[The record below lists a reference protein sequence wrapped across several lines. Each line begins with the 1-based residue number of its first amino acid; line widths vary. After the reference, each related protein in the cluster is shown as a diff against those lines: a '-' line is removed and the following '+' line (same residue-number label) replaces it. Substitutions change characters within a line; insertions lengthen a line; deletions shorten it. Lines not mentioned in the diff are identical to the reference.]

1 MLRSFFNA
9 ITGMDV
15 SRFALDVTSDN
26 LANTNTVGFKKSR
39 PIFQDMVSQVIVGL
53 NTTTGTIKT
62 TTFGAGA
69 VVDSTQKVWSIGN
82 FKQTEFPTDLAI
94 EGKAL
99 FILKDPINNQQLYT
113 RDGRFRINREGY
125 MINPNGLYLQ
135 GFKVD
140 PTTGE
145 VTGTQLENIRIETQI
160 QPKATGEIY
169 FNQPTNLDERSPV
182 ITAQFNPL
190 DPTTYNYKYTITIYD
205 SLGRPVPADVYFVK
219 TGTNTWK
226 VYFLATL
233 NERDISVDW
242 NGDTDNTD
250 IVFLDLFADQ
260 VYIADDGTFSTLPT
274 FASKTLD
281 FDPTTG
287 KLIKNADIVQDV
299 ANQKFYLEI
308 DLTPDGSP
316 ASPPTP
322 SEINDVQDAESY
334 ISKLGAV
341 LGSNNK
347 IRIYVGEGNLQNNV
361 IQTSYITQH
370 ASEFVVTMDQDGY
383 ARGELIDVY
392 ILSED
397 GVVVGVYSNGK
408 SLPMYRLALA
418 QFTDPEEL
426 VKKGANLYASVKTP
440 TILLPGGGNKIRSG
454 MVEMSNV
461 DIAKEFINLITAQ
474 RTYQANARTITV
486 ANTIL
491 EDTINLV
498 R

>member
-26 LANTNTVGFKKSR
+26 LANANTVGFKKSR

-82 FKQTEFPTDLAI
+82 FKQTEFTTDLAI

-140 PTTGE
+140 PITGE

-160 QPKATGEIY
+160 PPKATGEIY
-169 FNQPTNLDERSPV
+169 FNQPTNLNARAGI
-182 ITAQFNPL
+182 ITTGF
-190 DPTTYNYKYTITIYD
+190 DPTNPQSYNYKYTITVYD
-205 SLGRPVPADVYFVK
+205 SLGRPVPADIYFRKVNDNQWEVYMLSIVK
-219 TGTNTWK
+219 EIDVG
-226 VYFLATL
+226 
-233 NERDISVDW
+233 VDD
-242 NGDTDNTD
+242 NADGDLQDTIYIDWFGNVKQDTPLTD
-250 IVFLDLFADQ
+250 
-260 VYIADDGTFSTLPT
+260 Y
-274 FASKTLD
+274 ASKVID
-281 FDPTTG
+281 FDPDTG
-287 KLIKNADIVQDV
+287 KIIADGTIIVG
-299 ANQKFYLEI
+299 
-308 DLTPDGSP
+308 PDGLGRYFI
-316 ASPPTP
+316 
-322 SEINDVQDAESY
+322 EVNVDQ
-334 ISKLGAV
+334 ISLGNSIF
-341 LGSNNK
+341 GSVDDDGDGVPDRKFK
-347 IRIYVGEGNLQNNV
+347 IFVGEGRANLDGDGDNE
-361 IQTSYITQH
+361 IEFSYITQH

-408 SLPMYRLALA
+408 SLPMYRVALA

-426 VKKGANLYASVKTP
+426 VKKGSNLYASVKTP

-474 RTYQANARTITV
+474 RTYQANARIITV

>member
-26 LANTNTVGFKKSR
+26 LANVNTVGFKRSR
-39 PIFQDMVSQVIVGL
+39 PIFQDMISQVIVGL

-69 VVDSTQKVWSIGN
+69 VVDSTQKVWTIGN
-82 FKQTEFPTDLAI
+82 FKQSDITTDLAI

-99 FILKDPINNQQLYT
+99 FILKDPITNQQLYT

-135 GFKVD
+135 GFRVD
-140 PTTGE
+140 PVTGE

-160 QPKATGEIY
+160 PPKSTGEIY
-169 FNQPTNLDERSPV
+169 FHQPTNLNADAPIIDTT
-182 ITAQFNPL
+182 ITF
-190 DPTTYNYKYTITIYD
+190 DPTNPSSYNYRYTITLYD
-205 SLGRPVPADVYFVK
+205 SLGRAIPADIFFRKTGDNQWELYFVSSFK
-219 TGTNTWK
+219 ESDVGVDTNGDGDTLDNVYIDWFGNNLTNTPPASYTSK
-226 VYFLATL
+226 VITFDPDTGKIIADGTTIVGQDPQGRYYIEVQVNNIDLGGAIFG
-233 NERDISVDW
+233 SVD
-242 NGDTDNTD
+242 DNN
-250 IVFLDLFADQ
+250 
-260 VYIADDGTFSTLPT
+260 DGIP
-274 FASKTLD
+274 D
-281 FDPTTG
+281 R
-287 KLIKNADIVQDV
+287 
-299 ANQKFYLEI
+299 KF
-308 DLTPDGSP
+308 
-316 ASPPTP
+316 
-322 SEINDVQDAESY
+322 
-334 ISKLGAV
+334 
-341 LGSNNK
+341 K
-347 IRIYVGEGNLQNNV
+347 IFVGEGRTNLDGDGDNE
-361 IQTSYITQH
+361 IETSYITQH
-370 ASEFVVTMDQDGY
+370 SADFVVTMDQDGY

-397 GVVVGVYSNGK
+397 GVVVGVYSNGET
-408 SLPMYRLALA
+408 LPMYRLALA

-426 VKKGANLYASVKTP
+426 VKKGSNLYASVKPP
-440 TILLPGGGNKIRSG
+440 TVLLPGGANKIRSG
-454 MVEMSNV
+454 MVELSNV

-474 RTYQANARTITV
+474 RTYQANARAVTV

>member
-26 LANTNTVGFKKSR
+26 LANANTVGFKKSR

-82 FKQTEFPTDLAI
+82 FKQTEFTTDLAI

-140 PTTGE
+140 PITGE

-160 QPKATGEIY
+160 PPKATGEIY
-169 FNQPTNLDERSPV
+169 FNQPTNLNADVTSISGEFIP
-182 ITAQFNPL
+182 T
-190 DPTTYNYKYTITIYD
+190 DPATYHYRYTITIYD
-205 SLGRPVPADVYFVK
+205 SLGTPYQADLFFRK
-219 TGTNTWK
+219 TGQ
-226 VYFLATL
+226 
-233 NERDISVDW
+233 NEWDIY
-242 NGDTDNTD
+242 
-250 IVFLDLFADQ
+250 LR
-260 VYIADDGTFSTLPT
+260 
-274 FASKTLD
+274 
-281 FDPTTG
+281 
-287 KLIKNADIVQDV
+287 ADIDP
-299 ANQKFYLEI
+299 NTGEYELEGDWKGI
-308 DLTPDGSP
+308 RFDSEGNVIYDDDKIKAEPSPDGNKWYYYLNP
-316 ASPPTP
+316 EGNLTIPQDIP
-322 SEINDVQDAESY
+322 SGGKFPDADEW
-334 ISKLGAV
+334 
-341 LGSNNK
+341 
-347 IRIYVGEGNLQNNV
+347 RIYVGESDKNLQANES
-361 IQTSYITQH
+361 IPFSYITQH

-408 SLPMYRLALA
+408 SLPMYRVALA

-426 VKKGANLYASVKTP
+426 VKKGSNLYASVKTP

-474 RTYQANARTITV
+474 RTYQANARIITV